1 MVVIISVILFQVCF
15 DYGEH
20 GANQNVEL
28 VANSGNEIIVDH
40 DHSTPIVY
48 VQTSQN
54 SNLCQGN

>member
-1 MVVIISVILFQVCF
+1 MVVIISMILFQVCF

-28 VANSGNEIIVDH
+28 VANPSDKIIIH
-40 DHSTPIVY
+40 HNHSTPIVD

-54 SNLCQGN
+54 SYLCQGY

>member
-1 MVVIISVILFQVCF
+1 MVVIISVILFQVRF

-28 VANSGNEIIVDH
+28 VANFGDEIIVNH
-40 DHSTPIVY
+40 DHPTPIVN

-54 SNLCQGN
+54 SYLCQGY